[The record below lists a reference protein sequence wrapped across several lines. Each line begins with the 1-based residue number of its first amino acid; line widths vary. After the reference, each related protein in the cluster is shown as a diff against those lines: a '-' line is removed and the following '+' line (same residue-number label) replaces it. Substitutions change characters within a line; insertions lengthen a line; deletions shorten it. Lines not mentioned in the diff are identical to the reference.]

1 MSEGQV
7 KQHQFTS
14 IKATI
19 GYSEVDS
26 VEVEREEEK
35 KKKKKSGRV

>member
-1 MSEGQV
+1 MGEGQV
-7 KQHQFTS
+7 RQYQLMP

-26 VEVEREEEK
+26 VEVEK
-35 KKKKKSGRV
+35 